1 MKSLLIR
8 LPPKTSEPSQPEDRP
23 RSCPRCKSPFLQAW
37 GRTRKPIRDLRT
49 REVLVRRYRCPA
61 CRHCF
66 RHYPE
71 GVDRRDQSQRT
82 ATLAAL
88 LWALGLSTHAV
99 SPPPPEAGG
108 APLGL

>member
-8 LPPKTSEPSQPEDRP
+8 LPPLQAQPEGRP
-23 RSCPRCKSPFLQAW
+23 RFCPRCGSPFLQAW

-49 REVLVRRYRCPA
+49 REVLVGRYRCPA

-71 GVDRRDQSQRT
+71 GDGQAGPEPAHGRPLCPPVGPGPLHPR
-82 ATLAAL
+82 
-88 LWALGLSTHAV
+88 LS
-99 SPPPPEAGG
+99 SSRGWQ
-108 APLGL
+108 